1 MPTIRRIAEKTFKRK
16 IIGTGSAGARCCFRP
31 LAEYLMLQK
40 YLDLR
45 SPVVHMGQHDHDLNN
60 CSRRQ

>member
-1 MPTIRRIAEKTFKRK
+1 MLSIRRIAEETFKRK
-16 IIGTGSAGARCCFRP
+16 IIGRGSAGARCCFRP

-45 SPVVHMGQHDHDLNN
+45 SSVLHMGQHDHDPNY